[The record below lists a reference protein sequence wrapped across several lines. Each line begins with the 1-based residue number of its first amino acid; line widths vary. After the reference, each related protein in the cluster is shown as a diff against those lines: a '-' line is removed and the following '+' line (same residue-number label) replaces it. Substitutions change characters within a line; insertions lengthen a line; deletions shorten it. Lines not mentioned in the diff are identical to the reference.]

1 MHRLLFT
8 ATEYLRHAML
18 CSTTSQG
25 RPSPGISVKRLLT
38 DRVVG
43 TLSARASQPASQHA
57 PGSTSCRSSSE
68 LGTWSDADAA
78 LAAGSCVVPQILIE
92 PDTSRR
98 SSHTGSEQADLQSF
112 IRLIRVEYESYC
124 LSSLVRKENVQGP
137 TNPGSHDAYIQR
149 NGRGAL
155 HKSLARRASPPPT
168 GDDTQAGDE
177 HR

>member
-1 MHRLLFT
+1 
-8 ATEYLRHAML
+8 ML
-18 CSTTSQG
+18 CSTTRQA
-25 RPSPGISVKRLLT
+25 RPNPGISVKRLLT

-57 PGSTSCRSSSE
+57 PGPTSCRSSSE

-92 PDTSRR
+92 PNACKS
-98 SSHTGSEQADLQSF
+98 SSHTGSERADLQSF
-112 IRLIRVEYESYC
+112 VRLIRVKCKNYC
-124 LSSLVRKENVQGP
+124 PSSLVRKQNVQGP
-137 TNPGSHDAYIQR
+137 EGPTNPVSHDAYIQR
-149 NGRGAL
+149 NNGGGAL